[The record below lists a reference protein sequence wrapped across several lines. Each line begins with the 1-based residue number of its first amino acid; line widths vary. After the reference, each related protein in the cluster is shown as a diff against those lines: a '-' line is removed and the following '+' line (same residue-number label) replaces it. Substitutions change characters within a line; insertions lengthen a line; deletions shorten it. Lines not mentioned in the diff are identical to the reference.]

1 MFSAVFSPLNSWCV
15 LVPWHDGVNFWSLGL
30 FLGGR
35 GWSGFGVWGL
45 RKCGVMEVKKLG
57 RSFQSVSW
65 FERGGRHC
73 FFLASCPLLG
83 LVFIIEGSGEMDQDA
98 LATSQ
103 AEFPGVWILHAICQ
117 HLADK
122 KHGQTVVHWI
132 VPESKQQP
140 GFAPLSPK
148 EGWFLFD
155 SMLTI
160 MMIWDTWFLACSCVG
175 QHRCWDARRWNVDDL
190 LNSLSSEAE
199 RTRWWVEF
207 LFEPF

>member
-1 MFSAVFSPLNSWCV
+1 MESISCPLVFF
-15 LVPWHDGVNFWSLGL
+15 FW
-30 FLGGR
+30 GR
-35 GWSGFGVWGL
+35 GWSGFRVWGL
-45 RKCGVMEVKKLG
+45 RKWGVMEVKKLG
-57 RSFQSVSW
+57 RSYQSVSW

-73 FFLASCPLLG
+73 VLFWHHFLCWISVYYWRFWWTEPGCLSDVTSWISWHLNFACHMPASG
-83 LVFIIEGSGEMDQDA
+83 RQKRWSNSFA
-98 LATSQ
+98 LNS
-103 AEFPGVWILHAICQ
+103 PG
-117 HLADK
+117 K
-122 KHGQTVVHWI
+122 
-132 VPESKQQP
+132 KQQP
-140 GFAPLSPK
+140 ACVPLSPK

-207 LFEPF
+207 RFEPF